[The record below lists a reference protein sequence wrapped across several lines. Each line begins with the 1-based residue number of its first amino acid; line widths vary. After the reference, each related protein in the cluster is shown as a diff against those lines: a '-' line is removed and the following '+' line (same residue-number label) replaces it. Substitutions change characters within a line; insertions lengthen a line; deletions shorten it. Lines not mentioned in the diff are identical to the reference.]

1 MGIAKNFIFSGLKLV
16 VISTAM
22 ILSALSASAS
32 LFKEISLL
40 DCRVLSQEILYFDGR
55 QLNKASHYT
64 DGFVIGEDIG
74 LVIILNEDLSIS
86 IDLRKKTQPLAT
98 KPSRS

>member
-1 MGIAKNFIFSGLKLV
+1 
-16 VISTAM
+16 
-22 ILSALSASAS
+22 
-32 LFKEISLL
+32 
-40 DCRVLSQEILYFDGR
+40 
-55 QLNKASHYT
+55 

>member
-1 MGIAKNFIFSGLKLV
+1 MIPAINFGQIIRGNKDF
-16 VISTAM
+16 THD
-22 ILSALSASAS
+22 
-32 LFKEISLL
+32 FE
-40 DCRVLSQEILYFDGR
+40 GR
-55 QLNKASHYT
+55 QLNKASHYP